1 MNKVEPIRDSNNIDA
16 VKKILKERN
25 IRDYLMFVLGINT
38 GLRISDLLKLTFEDI
53 INNKEIRSQ
62 IIIKEKK
69 TGKIKQF
76 PITKSACK
84 AIIEYLEYISI
95 YKRNDYLFKSVRGN
109 RPISRVQAYRIINS
123 AARKAGIETAI
134 GTHTLRKTFGYHFYQ
149 QYKDVALL
157 QEIFNHSTPSI
168 TLRYI
173 GINQDNINNAYKNF
187 NL

>member
-1 MNKVEPIRDSNNIDA
+1 LNKVEPIRDSRNIEI
-16 VKKILKERN
+16 VKEILKRRN

-38 GLRISDLLKLTFEDI
+38 GLRISDLLKLTFQDI
-53 INNKEIRSQ
+53 INDNKIKNQ

-76 PITKSACK
+76 PITKSARE
-84 AIIEYLEYISI
+84 AITEYLEYIDI
-95 YKRNDYLFKSVRGN
+95 YKEKDYLFKSIKGN
-109 RPISRVQAYRIINS
+109 RPISRVQAYRIINW
-123 AARKAGIETAI
+123 AARKAGIYTAI

-157 QEIFNHSTPSI
+157 QEIFNHSTPYI